1 MYAKPENVNPERGRR
16 VKQLRNELGMSQD
29 ALIDILYPEVKS
41 VQWLSKIENLKS
53 NLIDDKAKLIAD
65 RCNEH
70 LGFDRSAG
78 DTRAIRWEWLYAMDD
93 YKTIADYNRAL
104 ILANAMDAPEVQR
117 ADQLTWAC
125 DILLHEA
132 MRKLNLAGGGWQ
144 LEDME
149 NGSTVPFTS
158 AQQDEMQRRLQEYAG
173 ELVAHHFMQA
183 RINQTELSCAESR
196 GDITAGRRADSCQAE
211 GTESFPAGLGR

>member
-1 MYAKPENVNPERGRR
+1 MYVKGKKIHPIPGQR
-16 VKQLRNELGMSQD
+16 VGKVINELGMSREEFNAMLGTSTNFASRIVTQ
-29 ALIDILYPEVKS
+29 KN
-41 VQWLSKIENLKS
+41 NLTV
-53 NLIDDKAKLIAD
+53 DKAKLIAEKY
-65 RCNEH
+65 NEH
-70 LGFDRSAG
+70 FGYDRATG
-78 DTRAIRWEWLYAMDD
+78 DANAIRWEWLLAIDD
-93 YKTIADYNRAL
+93 CKTVADYNRAL

-132 MRKLNLAGGGWQ
+132 MRKMNLAGGGWQ

-173 ELVAHHFMQA
+173 GLVAHHFMQA

-196 GDITAGRRADSCQAE
+196 GDTVSVAE
-211 GTESFPAGLGR
+211 LKKKLEEDI